1 MKENTPKNIGVPVK
15 SLLFSLKSAVFFKS
29 FNQTVTFGQIID
41 RADSGFLSLTSRTI
55 DLPGLTGAVA
65 AGENAFDAC
74 FSLVVDKNRTAA
86 HLQTRQ
92 KAVERIRS
100 TEHKDCLDTEKFTS
114 GMQPGYS
121 VGTGNISRLI
131 QDHRYIFAF
140 WSYEALKT
148 GNKITSLQIS
158 ARYSIS
164 SIASGTVAIAATR
177 LPLYSAPS
185 TLAQ

>member
-41 RADSGFLSLTSRTI
+41 RADSGFLSLTGRTI
-55 DLPGLTGAVA
+55 DLPGLTGTVA

-92 KAVERIRS
+92 KLLSGSEARNIK
-100 TEHKDCLDTEKFTS
+100 TAWTLKNFTS

>member
-92 KAVERIRS
+92 KAVGSEARNIKTAWTLKNS
-100 TEHKDCLDTEKFTS
+100 PVVCSPVTLS
-114 GMQPGYS
+114 VPVIS
-121 VGTGNISRLI
+121 VG
-131 QDHRYIFAF
+131 
-140 WSYEALKT
+140 
-148 GNKITSLQIS
+148 
-158 ARYSIS
+158 
-164 SIASGTVAIAATR
+164 
-177 LPLYSAPS
+177 
-185 TLAQ
+185 